1 MNFNK
6 LRYVITVAE
15 EQSITKAAK
24 KLYISQPSLSQCI
37 RSVEEDLGAE
47 LFVRGKSHVTLTPAG
62 ELYLDWARVTLNSA
76 RQLEEKLA
84 QLKSG
89 SRRQL
94 DIGASMQRGAM
105 LLPEAITSFYAEVPN
120 CSIKIHEDLNRNLLE
135 ALKQD
140 RLDMIIGIPSSDT
153 IHFTSVPLYQE
164 RFLLAASKDI
174 PIPCVSREGSHFPY
188 VEKSVLIGK
197 PIILLQESQYL
208 GQIFRDLLLEL
219 NYTPSKST
227 ECYNLETAHS
237 LVSKNVGV
245 TLLPELSLLSRR
257 LPDVNYYFFNS
268 NDMGRTVAAVY
279 RKKHPQARD
288 IEVLTRHIKNLLRRS
303 DYPFTIV

>member
-6 LRYVITVAE
+6 LRYVVTVAE

-37 RSVEEDLGAE
+37 RSIEEDVGAE

-62 ELYLDWARVTLNSA
+62 ELYLEWAKVTLNSV

-89 SRRQL
+89 TRRQL

-105 LLPEAITSFYAEVPN
+105 LLPDSITSFYAEVPD
-120 CSIKIHEDLNRNLLE
+120 CSIKIHEDLNSNLAE
-135 ALKQD
+135 ALKSSK
-140 RLDMIIGIPSSDT
+140 LDMIIGVPNADT
-153 IHFTSVPLYQE
+153 VHFCSAPLYRE
-164 RFLLAASKDI
+164 RFLLAASKEFEI
-174 PIPCVSREGSHFPY
+174 PSTPGEPFPY

-197 PIILLQESQYL
+197 PIVQLQESQYL
-208 GQIFRDLLLEL
+208 GKILRDMLLEL
-219 NYTPSKST
+219 NYTPGKST

-237 LVSKNVGV
+237 LVNRNVGV
-245 TLLPELSLLSRR
+245 TILPELSLMSRQ
-257 LPDVNYYFFNS
+257 LPNVNYYLFRDG
-268 NDMGRTVAAVY
+268 DMERIVAAIY
-279 RKKHPQARD
+279 RRNHPQTHD
-288 IEVLTRHIKNLLRRS
+288 IEILIEHIKILLRS
-303 DYPFTIV
+303 SPYPFMIM